1 MNTGLILIGASFLA
15 AAITLGILPYLIRKF
30 KEKGMTGKD
39 VHKPG
44 IEVPEMGGVAVA
56 LGFFSGLFLIL
67 FFIKAEYPSI
77 IAACIAILGAVIIG
91 VIDDLINIRQRLKGA
106 LPFFFG
112 IPLGLVLAHRF
123 ITVPF
128 VGDLNVGVL
137 IFVLVPLAITC
148 ASNATNMLEGFNG
161 LSSGMVLIMGAT
173 LALIGA
179 LQGEELSTFFL
190 LPMLSSL
197 VVFLFFNSYPS
208 RVFPGDTLTL
218 FMGAVIAA
226 SALMSN
232 LSVYALILF
241 IPFILEFFLKFFGKL
256 KRSRKN
262 GWTKTAWAQSFG
274 TVRKDRTL
282 HYSGPVESL
291 THLFMKNFNL
301 KEYQLVFLFWG
312 LEFMLSIVTILVF
325 FLSERFAAVIS

>member
-1 MNTGLILIGASFLA
+1 MNTGLILIGASVLA
-15 AAITLGILPYLIRKF
+15 AVITLGILPYLIRKF

-44 IEVPEMGGVAVA
+44 AEIPEMGGVAVA

-67 FFIKAEYPSI
+67 FFIKAEYPAI

-112 IPLGLVLAHRF
+112 IPLGLVLADRF
-123 ITVPF
+123 IAIPF

-173 LALIGA
+173 LAFLGA

-190 LPMLSSL
+190 LPMLSAL

-208 RVFPGDTLTL
+208 RIFPGDTLTL

-226 SALMSN
+226 SAIMSN
-232 LSVYALILF
+232 LYVFALILYS
-241 IPFILEFFLKFFGKL
+241 PFIAEFFLKFFGKL

-262 GWTKTAWAQSFG
+262 GWTRTVWAQSFG
-274 TVRKDRTL
+274 TVGIDKTL
-282 HYSGPVESL
+282 HYTGPVESL
-291 THLFMKNFNL
+291 THLLMKNFVL
-301 KEYQLVFLFWG
+301 KEYQLVFMFWG
-312 LEFMLSIVTILVF
+312 MEFMLAIVTVLLF
-325 FLSERFAAVIS
+325 FLSEKFAVVMS